1 MKIKKEEIKILRTMI
16 TYDNNMIF
24 IVNEKSLDLRSEF

>member
-16 TYDNNMIF
+16 TYDNMIF

>member
-1 MKIKKEEIKILRTMI
+1 MKIKKEEIKILRTI
-16 TYDNNMIF
+16 TYDNMIF